1 MIWICDEYKDA
12 AQTVERLRTSRRD
25 ARDGVCSRI
34 QARKPAKAKRPEFEI
49 YSFSVAKEG
58 TRALHRLFARDCD
71 FVNHGSYFHEL
82 RRRAPSKTRLARSL
96 FVREGAVIQV
106 WELEVGTVK
115 FATVLHI
122 RRWPF
127 LLLPALAA
135 LLLCLSLTF
144 CGPVPDNAP
153 SALGFLQGMT
163 QTEGVKSEPVLSVE
177 YASYASTPDSTLA
190 ADSLKQHLV
199 LSLPANCKEGGNP
212 IASAPTIYIDTNGN
226 GSFEPDEL
234 VYNPDGGL
242 LKAGTEVSEL
252 EFTQPV
258 PAGSYSALTRWDS
271 VLSSDHSTPAGCA
284 TFKWVATFE

>member
-1 MIWICDEYKDA
+1 MASSKFRLLPADPGDPRARTRTVAISGQKVKAVTNLADFGDEVEQPYHNIWRKGSKKEQDCTWVLEIETPNGKQRFHRMWERDERKRS
-12 AQTVERLRTSRRD
+12 VLFRD
-25 ARDGVCSRI
+25 
-34 QARKPAKAKRPEFEI
+34 
-49 YSFSVAKEG
+49 
-58 TRALHRLFARDCD
+58 L
-71 FVNHGSYFHEL
+71 
-82 RRRAPSKTRLARSL
+82 
-96 FVREGAVIQV
+96 GAVV
-106 WELEVGTVK
+106 VENGTGPR
-115 FATVLHI
+115 FAEIVAL

-135 LLLCLSLTF
+135 LVLCLMLTF
-144 CGPVPDNAP
+144 CGPVSDNAP
-153 SALGFLQGMT
+153 SALGFLQGMA

-212 IASAPTIYIDTNGN
+212 IASAPSIYIDLNCNGA
-226 GSFEPDEL
+226 FEPDEI

-271 VLSSDHSTPAGCA
+271 VLSSDHLTPAGCA